1 MKSFLIITLMLFSS
15 LFGTVQGQ
23 EKIECEKIVNAIKS
37 AQATELSPYLANTV
51 ECDMFGKSNV
61 YSKAQTIQVMKDFFT
76 QNKPKQFTV
85 NHQGGQG
92 ETKFF
97 IGTYK
102 TIAGKKYRI
111 SCSVKRETGKT
122 DIIRQIRIE
131 DYTENQS

>member
-1 MKSFLIITLMLFSS
+1 MRFFLIILMMFS
-15 LFGTVQGQ
+15 LLTTVQGQ
-23 EKIECEKIVNAIKS
+23 EKIECEEIVNAIKN

-102 TIAGKKYRI
+102 TITGKKFRI
-111 SCSVKRETGKT
+111 SCSVKQEAGKT

-131 DYTENQS
+131 DYTDNQP

>member
-1 MKSFLIITLMLFSS
+1 MRFFLIITLMMFS
-15 LFGTVQGQ
+15 LLTVRGQ
-23 EKIECEKIVNAIKS
+23 EHIECKEIVNAIKN

-61 YSKAQTIQVMKDFFT
+61 YSKAQTIQVMKTFFT

-111 SCSVKRETGKT
+111 SCSVKQETGKN
-122 DIIRQIRIE
+122 DMIRQIRIE
-131 DYTENQS
+131 DYIENPQ

>member
-1 MKSFLIITLMLFSS
+1 MKIFANIILMMFSFLT
-15 LFGTVQGQ
+15 TTWGQ
-23 EKIECEKIVNAIKS
+23 EKIECEEIVNAIKD
-37 AQATELSPYLANTV
+37 AQATDLSPYLASTV
-51 ECDMFGKSNV
+51 ECDIFGKSNV

>member
-1 MKSFLIITLMLFSS
+1 MKFFLVTTLMMFS
-15 LFGTVQGQ
+15 LFITVQGQ
-23 EKIECEKIVNAIKS
+23 EKIECEEIVNAIKN

-51 ECDMFGKSNV
+51 ECDMFGKNNV

-76 QNKPKQFTV
+76 QNKPKQFTI

-92 ETKFF
+92 ETRFF

-131 DYTENQS
+131 DIVS

>member
-1 MKSFLIITLMLFSS
+1 MFSV
-15 LFGTVQGQ
+15 LTKIQGQ
-23 EKIECEKIVNAIKS
+23 EKIECEEIVNAIKN
-37 AQATELSPYLANTV
+37 AQATELSPYLASTV
-51 ECDMFGKSNV
+51 ECDIFGKSNV

-76 QNKPKQFTV
+76 QHKPKQFTV

-92 ETKFF
+92 ETRFF

-111 SCSVKRETGKT
+111 SCSVKREAGKT

>member
-1 MKSFLIITLMLFSS
+1 MRFFLIATFMMFSIPAM
-15 LFGTVQGQ
+15 VQGQ
-23 EKIECEKIVNAIKS
+23 EKIECEEIVNAIKN

-61 YSKAQTIQVMKDFFT
+61 YSKAQTVQVMKDFFT

-92 ETKFF
+92 DTKFF

-111 SCSVKRETGKT
+111 SCSVKQEAGKT
-122 DIIRQIRIE
+122 DMIRQIRIE
-131 DYTENQS
+131 DYTDNQP